1 MSGEGEPRPAPEAPL
16 AAETGG
22 KLGARVLLLLLLAVP
37 LALAGEL
44 LGSPAS
50 LSFLLAVVGMIPLAG
65 FMGRATQEI
74 AVRSTPALGAL
85 MNATFGNAIELVLSA
100 QLLLGTHNPDAARVV
115 RGSLVGSLLT
125 NLLLLIGLSMFA
137 GGLKYREQ
145 RFNQSAAGVSASLLI
160 IAFAGVSVPTMFAN
174 FVGPAH
180 VGTLSRVV
188 SVILALVYLAGL
200 LFTLLTH
207 RHLFDAV
214 DELRGTRRP
223 EWSIRKSMAVLGMAT
238 LAVALLGAVVERTLD
253 GAGRQLG
260 LSKTF
265 VGVIVIGLITNV
277 AENLSAIAY
286 ARRNMIDLSIQIG
299 TSSTI
304 QINLFVIPILV
315 FIGFAA
321 GKPFDL
327 HFSLFE
333 LSAMLLSV
341 MIINH
346 LATDGKCN
354 WLEGLQLVSLYAII
368 ATAFFFA

>member
-1 MSGEGEPRPAPEAPL
+1 VGADARPAPEAPL

-22 KLGARVLLLLLLAVP
+22 KLGARILLLLLAAIP
-37 LALAGEL
+37 LAALGEH
-44 LGSPAS
+44 LGWPAS
-50 LSFLLAVVGMIPLAG
+50 VSFLLAVVGMIPLAG
-65 FMGRATQEI
+65 FLGRATQEI

-85 MNATFGNAIELVLSA
+85 MAATFGNAVELILSA
-100 QLLLGTHNPDAARVV
+100 RLLLGSSPDGARVV
-115 RGSLVGSLLT
+115 RGSIVGSLVT

-145 RFNQSAAGVSASLLI
+145 RFNQTAAGVSSSLLI
-160 IAFAGVSVPTMFAN
+160 IAFAGMSIPTVFGT
-174 FVGPAH
+174 FVGPGP
-180 VGTLSRVV
+180 VGVLSRIV
-188 SVILALVYLAGL
+188 SVILALVYIAGL
-200 LFTLLTH
+200 VFTILTH

-214 DELRGTRRP
+214 DEMRGARRA
-223 EWSIRKSMAVLGMAT
+223 EWSVKKSLGVLLGTT
-238 LAVALLGAVVERTLD
+238 LAVAFLAGVVERTLD

-265 VGVIVIGLITNV
+265 VGVIVIGAISNV

-286 ARRNMIDLSIQIG
+286 ARRNLIDLSIQIG

-304 QINLFVIPILV
+304 QINLFVVPLLV
-315 FIGFAA
+315 FIGFA
-321 GKPFDL
+321 GGRPFDL
-327 HFSLFE
+327 QFSLFE

-346 LATDGKCN
+346 LATDGVCN
-354 WLEGLQLVSLYAII
+354 WLEGLLLIALYAII